1 MKEIKDIT
9 FFLDYEIKSSWW
21 AGWIGWNWGQEL
33 SVKYFIWK
41 TKRKY
46 SRYLHSKFL
55 EERIKNN

>member
-21 AGWIGWNWGQEL
+21 ASWISWNWAQEL
-33 SVKYFIWK
+33 SAMYFAWK